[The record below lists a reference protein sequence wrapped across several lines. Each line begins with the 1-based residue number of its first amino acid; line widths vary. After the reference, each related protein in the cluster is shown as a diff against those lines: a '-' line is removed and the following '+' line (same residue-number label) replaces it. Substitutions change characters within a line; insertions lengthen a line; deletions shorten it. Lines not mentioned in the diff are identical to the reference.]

1 MIRLGNIL
9 EIEERVDMDIKKK
22 RSSHVN
28 RYSDEIVVER
38 ISLTEFIMSGYSS
51 DFYRTSVT
59 DDNKLIMFDPP
70 GGPYTTAKHGAQP
83 GTDMG
88 YYEEEW
94 KGLVIESMEFVE
106 AGIKLTC
113 FYETKVDWI
122 QIKEDEFDEEHAL
135 SEALNYML
143 RDIDI
148 DELSDNK
155 EINKK

>member
-1 MIRLGNIL
+1 MTFRKNID
-9 EIEERVDMDIKKK
+9 IIKKHRDGLVCEALAK
-22 RSSHVN
+22 AILTAQGFIVFTPI
-28 RYSDEIVVER
+28 SD
-38 ISLTEFIMSGYSS
+38 
-51 DFYRTSVT
+51 
-59 DDNKLIMFDPP
+59 K
-70 GGPYTTAKHGAQP
+70 GPIDMIAKHGAQP
-83 GTDMG
+83 GPDMG